1 MAERSVAVEVKIKG
15 MKWEDFNDN
24 EYIENL
30 VNELKENGQ
39 NVVVGKF
46 DESSSWHWVPRAMTW
61 RVSDLRWHV
70 QAHARPTL

>member
-30 VNELKENGQ
+30 VNELKET
-39 NVVVGKF
+39 
-46 DESSSWHWVPRAMTW
+46 DR
-61 RVSDLRWHV
+61 
-70 QAHARPTL
+70 TL